1 MDSILNVLE
10 GAVKL
15 VSHRDV
21 IVFALGLL
29 VGWHVPAP
37 TWAIALWD
45 KITKKAPVVDA
56 AATAAVAATSTVA
69 TEVTNVVDAV
79 QAVSAVVAPAATTTT
94 TSTTTAQ

>member
-37 TWAIALWD
+37 AWAIALWD
-45 KITKKAPVVDA
+45 KITKKAPVVDT
-56 AATAAVAATSTVA
+56 AATVAVAATSTVA
-69 TEVTNVVDAV
+69 AEVTNVVDAV
-79 QAVSAVVAPAATTTT
+79 QSVEAVVAPAVAATT
-94 TSTTTAQ
+94 TSTTAAK